1 MKKMA
6 LDIARGMKYLHEKN
20 IVLGDLA
27 ARNCIV
33 YRPRSGD
40 DEWEVKVGSNAYYS
54 TNFEGCYC
62 TQVRCDNSD
71 RAMMS

>member
-40 DEWEVKVGSNAYYS
+40 DEWEVIKLARMHITALISKAATAPRYGV
-54 TNFEGCYC
+54 T
-62 TQVRCDNSD
+62 TLIVP
-71 RAMMS
+71 